1 MLLHHHFSYIRLKCR
16 HQDGQVTAADLGQL
30 EQALQVHCGSQPEPL
45 QAPFGFSEIAGL
57 AQAVRNQFG
66 LFAFDAW
73 AQTIELFELVGLLAL
88 SCGSQVS
95 TANKLT
101 V

>member
-1 MLLHHHFSYIRLKCR
+1 MLLHHHFSNICLKCR

-30 EQALQVHCGSQPEPL
+30 EHALQVHCGSQPEPL
-45 QAPFGFSEIAGL
+45 HAPFGYSEIAGL

-73 AQTIELFELVGLLAL
+73 AQTIELFELVSLLA
-88 SCGSQVS
+88 
-95 TANKLT
+95 
-101 V
+101 

>member
-1 MLLHHHFSYIRLKCR
+1 M
-16 HQDGQVTAADLGQL
+16 
-30 EQALQVHCGSQPEPL
+30 
-45 QAPFGFSEIAGL
+45 
-57 AQAVRNQFG
+57 RNQFG
-66 LFAFDAW
+66 LFTFDAW